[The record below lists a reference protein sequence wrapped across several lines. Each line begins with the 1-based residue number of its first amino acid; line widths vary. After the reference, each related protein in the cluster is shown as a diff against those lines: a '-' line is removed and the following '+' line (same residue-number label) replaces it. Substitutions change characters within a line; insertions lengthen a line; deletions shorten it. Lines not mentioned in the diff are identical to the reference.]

1 MIFQKHMVVGE
12 FAYNVK
18 SQETVIQNS
27 KIKIK
32 IYNKEKALY
41 TLYGQNWYWE
51 TSNVEKHNK
60 PYA

>member
-1 MIFQKHMVVGE
+1 MVVGE

-51 TSNVEKHNK
+51 TSNVEKNNK